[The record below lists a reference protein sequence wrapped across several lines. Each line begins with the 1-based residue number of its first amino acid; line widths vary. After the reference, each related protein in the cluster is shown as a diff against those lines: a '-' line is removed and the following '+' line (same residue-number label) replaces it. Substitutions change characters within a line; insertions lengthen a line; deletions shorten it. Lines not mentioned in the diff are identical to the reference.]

1 MAGGYNTD
9 GPISLPAVIS
19 GSRASLLTGI
29 QLTQAA
35 GDVAVFPIPFK
46 CSFYRSGLKVTAAVT
61 GGFTNY
67 PGVKFDSVKP
77 EIGTRGDG
85 DCGNFTLKD
94 AADNTF
100 HYFDLAA
107 ASDPIYLKEG
117 DEVVVQ
123 LISVGS
129 GGTALP
135 ALLVNYIPE
144 MPANNA
150 SMSAAVGV

>member
-1 MAGGYNTD
+1 MAGGYNTS

-29 QLTQAA
+29 KLTQAA

-46 CSFYRSGLKVTAAVT
+46 CSFYRSGLKITAAVT
-61 GGFTNY
+61 GGFTNR
-67 PGVKFDSVKP
+67 PAVKFDSYKAGV
-77 EIGTRGDG
+77 RGDG
-85 DCGNFTLKD
+85 NCGNFMLKG

-100 HYFDLAA
+100 HYFELAA
-107 ASDPIYLKEG
+107 ASTEITFKEG

-123 LISVGS
+123 LMSVGS

-135 ALLVNYIPE
+135 ILMVNYIPE
-144 MPANNA
+144 VPANNA
-150 SMSAAVGV
+150 SMSAAVGI